1 VRFSFLLHEVLNGFR
16 RNVTMTIAMILTTAI
31 SLGLLGGGLLVGV
44 LADHS
49 RIIYLDRVETQVF
62 LDEDI
67 SANDATCASAPC
79 KALREKIKARKD
91 VKADPRFLNRQDT
104 YNDAMRKNPQFKDM
118 ATKEFFPASF
128 IVKLENPEQH
138 TEFDDAMRNQPGVQG
153 ILNQKD
159 LIDRLFA
166 VLDGLSNAAFA
177 VALVQAMGAI
187 LLIANMVQV
196 AAYTR
201 RTEIGI
207 MRLVGATRWYTQ
219 LPFLVEAMVAA
230 TLGVLIAIVGLIVVR
245 ALFFENALS
254 HFYETSPP
262 LLARVDTA
270 DILVYVAPWLLLAGV
285 AMSTI
290 TSYATLRLY
299 VRR

>member
-1 VRFSFLLHEVLNGFR
+1 MNCENP
-16 RNVTMTIAMILTTAI
+16 
-31 SLGLLGGGLLVGV
+31 
-44 LADHS
+44 
-49 RIIYLDRVETQVF
+49 E
-62 LDEDI
+62 
-67 SANDATCASAPC
+67 C
-79 KALREKIKARKD
+79 KALREKIEKRND
-91 VKADPRFLNRQDT
+91 VKSVRFLNRQDA
-104 YNDAMRKNPQFKDM
+104 YNDAIRKIPQFKDL
-118 ATKEFFPASF
+118 ASKDAFPASF

-138 TEFDDAMRNQPGVQG
+138 AEFDAAMQGQPGVDHL
-153 ILNQKD
+153 LNQKE

-177 VALVQAMGAI
+177 VALVQAVGAI

-230 TLGVLIAIVGLIVVR
+230 TAGVIIAIVGLMVVR
-245 ALFFENALS
+245 ALFLDSALRQ
-254 HFYETSPP
+254 FYQAH
-262 LLARVDTA
+262 LVAKVDYA
-270 DILVYVAPWLLLAGV
+270 DILYISPLLLLVGV
-285 AMSTI
+285 AMAGV